1 MLLKIPFDK
10 QPLNG
15 SFSHTGRMTNMAK
28 TAKKKKKNKNK
39 KKIKIKNRRRSYR
52 PAAGKTRD
60 ARGGIERK
68 KKRSVKP
75 RYAARFLHK
84 TRQIFQ

>member
-15 SFSHTGRMTNMAK
+15 SFSHTDRMTNMAK

-39 KKIKIKNRRRSYR
+39 KKIKKKKKKILSPRRGQNPGM
-52 PAAGKTRD
+52 PAAGSN
-60 ARGGIERK
+60 G
-68 KKRSVKP
+68 KRSDPSSPGTPPVSCI
-75 RYAARFLHK
+75 K
-84 TRQIFQ
+84 TQQIFQ

>member
-1 MLLKIPFDK
+1 
-10 QPLNG
+10 
-15 SFSHTGRMTNMAK
+15 MTNMAK

-39 KKIKIKNRRRSYR
+39 KKIKKKKEEDPIAPPRAK
-52 PAAGKTRD
+52 PGD

-75 RYAARFLHK
+75 RPPVSCIK